1 MQEMVT
7 SAVAGVIFTADPVT
21 GEGGLVTITANWGL
35 GETVVSGMA
44 DPDTLVVN
52 SETGDVIE
60 RRIGTKMIRCRK
72 GKVQSVT
79 ESLSRHVQ
87 SETGE
92 VEERRLASP
101 DDECCVTEDMA
112 RALTMLAIRLDKE
125 MDCALD
131 IEFSLTKEQEVK
143 VLQARPITTCF
154 TWTDWELEH
163 ELDSAL
169 AADTEILTRGN
180 VGEVF
185 NGALSPLTMSTVV
198 KSLDL
203 AIAKQA
209 VPKTSEASYISH
221 STTWLAVNKHQVT
234 ERDTQQEKD

>member
-1 MQEMVT
+1 MEEQE
-7 SAVAGVIFTADPVT
+7 
-21 GEGGLVTITANWGL
+21 
-35 GETVVSGMA
+35 
-44 DPDTLVVN
+44 
-52 SETGDVIE
+52 
-60 RRIGTKMIRCRK
+60 
-72 GKVQSVT
+72 
-79 ESLSRHVQ
+79 
-87 SETGE
+87 
-92 VEERRLASP
+92 LASP
-101 DDECCVTEDMA
+101 DGECCLTEETA
-112 RALTMLAIRLDKE
+112 RALTRLATRLDKE

-131 IEFSLTKEQEVK
+131 IEFSISREQEVR

-163 ELDSAL
+163 EFDSAV
-169 AADTEILTRGN
+169 AADTEIFTRGN

-221 STTWLAVNKHQVT
+221 ATTWLAVSKHQVIADLRT
-234 ERDTQQEKD
+234 RHNKKRNVCQVFLRFLDVLLKFPEPTISVANKGIDFAVFGHQVTTKAMLGE